1 MVKPLGRFD
10 VDGFE
15 AERLAYP
22 GFRTGFAGVQRA
34 NHDEARLS
42 RLSAKILLLLTAM
55 SGIVSSACE
64 AGGVGDPC
72 IPEDEYNK
80 NFSGYQVTEV
90 NVESR
95 SFQCE
100 TRVCLVANFQGRV
113 SCPYG
118 QKAATSMT
126 GMMGSAVT
134 VDPNLSAD
142 DRCYLPGTRQ
152 DPSNQINVPVDPQ
165 LKDRPPDKAVYCSCR
180 CAGDD
185 KNAQY
190 CDCPSGYVCQKLVD
204 AYGTSGGAQ
213 LAGSYCIK
221 DGSQVPDPTMIPTKD
236 CSEVTN
242 PLQAAPLGCGLN
254 KHPAG
259 I

>member
-1 MVKPLGRFD
+1 
-10 VDGFE
+10 
-15 AERLAYP
+15 
-22 GFRTGFAGVQRA
+22 
-34 NHDEARLS
+34 LS
-42 RLSAKILLLLTAM
+42 RLSANVLLLLTAM

-64 AGGVGDPC
+64 TGGVGDPC

-80 NFSGYQVTEV
+80 NFSGYSETEV

-100 TRVCLVANFQGRV
+100 TRVCLVANFRGRV

-118 QKAATSMT
+118 QKPADKPNENGQIVA
-126 GMMGSAVT
+126 
-134 VDPNLSAD
+134 DPNLVAD
-142 DRCYLPGTRQ
+142 DRCYLPGTRA
-152 DPSNQINVPVDPQ
+152 SMENAINVPVEPQ
-165 LKDRPPDKAVYCSCR
+165 LTSRTPDKSVYCSCR
-180 CAGDD
+180 CDGPD

-190 CDCPSGYVCQKLVD
+190 CDCPSGYRCQKLVD

-221 DGSQVPDPTMIPTKD
+221 DGTEVTDPTQIPPAK
-236 CSEVTN
+236 CGAN
-242 PLQAAPLGCGLN
+242 PATIGQPPPTGCGP
-254 KHPAG
+254 KHPNG

>member
-1 MVKPLGRFD
+1 
-10 VDGFE
+10 
-15 AERLAYP
+15 
-22 GFRTGFAGVQRA
+22 
-34 NHDEARLS
+34 
-42 RLSAKILLLLTAM
+42 M

-80 NFSGYQVTEV
+80 NFSGYSETEV

-100 TRVCLVANFQGRV
+100 TRVCLVANFRGRV

-118 QKAATSMT
+118 QAAMT
-126 GMMGSAVT
+126 GTSV
-134 VDPNLSAD
+134 VDPNLPTDS
-142 DRCYLPGTRQ
+142 RCYYPGTKVDQ
-152 DPSNQINVPVDPQ
+152 SNAIAVPVQAQ
-165 LKDRPPDKAVYCSCR
+165 LTSRTPDKAVYCSCR
-180 CAGDD
+180 CDGPD

-190 CDCPSGYVCQKLVD
+190 CDCPSGYRCQKLVD

-221 DGSQVPDPTMIPTKD
+221 DGTEVGDPTLIPPADCNGNPATKGMARP
-236 CSEVTN
+236 T
-242 PLQAAPLGCGLN
+242 GCGPI
-254 KHPAG
+254 HPAG
-259 I
+259 L

>member
-1 MVKPLGRFD
+1 M
-10 VDGFE
+10 
-15 AERLAYP
+15 
-22 GFRTGFAGVQRA
+22 
-34 NHDEARLS
+34 S
-42 RLSAKILLLLTAM
+42 RLSAKVLLLLTAM

-80 NFSGYQVTEV
+80 NFSGYQETEV

-100 TRVCLVANFQGRV
+100 TRVCLVANFRGRV
-113 SCPYG
+113 SCPFG
-118 QKAATSMT
+118 QKAADKPDDS
-126 GMMGSAVT
+126 GRILA
-134 VDPNLSAD
+134 DPNTVPD

-152 DPSNQINVPVDPQ
+152 DPNNAISVPVVAQ
-165 LKDRPPDKAVYCSCR
+165 LIARPPDKAVYCSCR
-180 CAGDD
+180 CSGPDP
-185 KNAQY
+185 NAQY
-190 CDCPSGYVCQKLVD
+190 CDCPSGYRCQKLVD

-221 DGSQVPDPTMIPTKD
+221 DGTEVQDPTQIPPAD
-236 CSEVTN
+236 CNTLGDAVKTL
-242 PLQAAPLGCGLN
+242 PAPKGCGP

-259 I
+259 LGI